1 MAGASTSQS
10 DAAADLRELWPQ
22 VSALCLTVDPESRPF
37 ASKEKA
43 SDLLRAYLKA
53 HGVPSADVPA
63 SEVSA
68 DSPWERCAIAWVAC
82 KLGALL
88 THCEALTEGAAFC
101 RLGTA
106 VLHSE
111 ESLCA
116 GDEARPGAADVVHA
130 NVCAAAPALEGVGCA
145 GASDAELE
153 RFDNALARLERAAGA
168 IDVAEDKSRDGGDG
182 GRPWPVAWAWLEPE
196 QRPGGDASR
205 AAGTQVFFYLA
216 QVCGHAGRRHDSARY
231 CAITLQR
238 QLAAEPPDVRW
249 ARNCLGL
256 SAYYA
261 NAGRFGDAAH
271 CVAAALAAARANAA
285 RDSADAEEALDAAAD
300 CLISRA
306 GLAGRMLTVASTDAD
321 DSGDDAAANAPSVR
335 FAIGSLGVGD
345 ASDDGWDVPPSTW
358 TAAAKLHNAAAAA
371 LSAAFNRY
379 VLDGFVTEH
388 VGCVVEAAKASRA
401 MAGWLNAYWKEA
413 SAASRLMDE
422 RLGSDVCRHRA
433 VALLHSRGAA
443 RARPLLGKLDGAHF
457 HDLSVALW
465 QIHADCSR
473 DAAEAFAAA
482 SKAALACG
490 LEQDAAAFT
499 RRERRRW
506 RDAAKSSRAVA
517 EEVVGRGSSPV
528 SDSVASS
535 VLVLDQSKLQACA
548 EARAAAS
555 AVVSAAR
562 AHHRCAEAIEREV
575 RLGCSAAD
583 LAKRAP
589 QAYAH
594 ERCALELFKAAH
606 SAADV
611 EAPAD
616 ANPRSVEL
624 FAEEMHLAKEMAEL
638 LPQKLA
644 SLGMH

>member
-1 MAGASTSQS
+1 MAGAPTSQS

-153 RFDNALARLERAAGA
+153 RFDSALARLDRAAGA

-231 CAITLQR
+231 CAIATKY
-238 QLAAEPPDVRW
+238 LAT
-249 ARNCLGL
+249 
-256 SAYYA
+256 
-261 NAGRFGDAAH
+261 F
-271 CVAAALAAARANAA
+271 
-285 RDSADAEEALDAAAD
+285 
-300 CLISRA
+300 
-306 GLAGRMLTVASTDAD
+306 
-321 DSGDDAAANAPSVR
+321 
-335 FAIGSLGVGD
+335 FA
-345 ASDDGWDVPPSTW
+345 ASDSNSQASSVSCHASFD
-358 TAAAKLHNAAAAA
+358 
-371 LSAAFNRY
+371 AFF
-379 VLDGFVTEH
+379 DAIF
-388 VGCVVEAAKASRA
+388 A
-401 MAGWLNAYWKEA
+401 MARTDEASASAEVSLRERLRLPSFASAPFGGGGACSA
-413 SAASRLMDE
+413 SAASIMNDTNR
-422 RLGSDVCRHRA
+422 
-433 VALLHSRGAA
+433 
-443 RARPLLGKLDGAHF
+443 
-457 HDLSVALW
+457 
-465 QIHADCSR
+465 
-473 DAAEAFAAA
+473 
-482 SKAALACG
+482 
-490 LEQDAAAFT
+490 T
-499 RRERRRW
+499 RR
-506 RDAAKSSRAVA
+506 A
-517 EEVVGRGSSPV
+517 GG
-528 SDSVASS
+528 
-535 VLVLDQSKLQACA
+535 
-548 EARAAAS
+548 
-555 AVVSAAR
+555 
-562 AHHRCAEAIEREV
+562 
-575 RLGCSAAD
+575 
-583 LAKRAP
+583 
-589 QAYAH
+589 
-594 ERCALELFKAAH
+594 
-606 SAADV
+606 
-611 EAPAD
+611 
-616 ANPRSVEL
+616 
-624 FAEEMHLAKEMAEL
+624 
-638 LPQKLA
+638 
-644 SLGMH
+644 